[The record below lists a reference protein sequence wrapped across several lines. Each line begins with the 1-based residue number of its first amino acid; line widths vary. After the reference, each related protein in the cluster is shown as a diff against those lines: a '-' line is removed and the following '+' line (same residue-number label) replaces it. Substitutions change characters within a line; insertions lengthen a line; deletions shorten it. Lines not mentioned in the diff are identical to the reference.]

1 MKYFIIG
8 LHSSG
13 KQEVLD
19 ILNKSGIKC
28 GKLFSDIDKPTE
40 EIYNSY
46 NYELYTNKDVT
57 DVFENNAYIFIQELI
72 NTVNTN
78 SYKYFEGLSKY
89 TFDKNDVFAL
99 SPDQFLAIPPNIIN
113 EDICF
118 IWMDGT
124 LNRRRNR
131 FFNEKRA
138 YNFLDREV
146 VEKADI
152 SSFVKNLYNFNNSP
166 VLYFT
171 DEEPCRVATI
181 LYSLIQHPELL
192 PLYIKNFN

>member
-19 ILNKSGIKC
+19 ILDKLGVKC

-46 NYELYTNKDVT
+46 NYELYTHKDVI
-57 DVFENNAYIFIQELI
+57 DIFENNAYVFIQELL
-72 NTVNTN
+72 NNVNVN
-78 SYKYFEGLSKY
+78 SYKFFEGLSKY
-89 TFDKNDVFAL
+89 TLDNNEVFAL
-99 SPDQFLAIPPNIIN
+99 SPDQFIAIAPKSID
-113 EDICF
+113 EEICLV
-118 IWMDGT
+118 WMDGT
-124 LNRRRNR
+124 LNRRKNR
-131 FFNEKRA
+131 YFSEKRM
-138 YNFLDREV
+138 YSFNNRETI
-146 VEKADI
+146 EKGDI
-152 SSFVKNLYNFNNSP
+152 QSFVKYLYGFNNSP

-192 PLYIKNFN
+192 PLYVKNFN

>member
-19 ILNKSGIKC
+19 ILDKLGVKC

-46 NYELYTNKDVT
+46 NYELYTHKDVI
-57 DVFENNAYIFIQELI
+57 DIFENNAYVFIQELL
-72 NTVNTN
+72 NNVNVN
-78 SYKYFEGLSKY
+78 SYKFFEGLSKY
-89 TFDKNDVFAL
+89 TLDNNEVFAL
-99 SPDQFLAIPPNIIN
+99 SPDQFIAIAPKTIN
-113 EDICF
+113 EEICLV
-118 IWMDGT
+118 WMDGT
-124 LNRRRNR
+124 LNRRKNR
-131 FFNEKRA
+131 YFSEKRM
-138 YNFLDREV
+138 YSFNNRETI
-146 VEKADI
+146 EKSDI
-152 SSFVKNLYNFNNSP
+152 QSFVKYLYGFNNSP
-166 VLYFT
+166 VIYFT

-192 PLYIKNFN
+192 PLYVKNFN